1 MFFLIIS
8 VSIILFLLHILNIAC
23 WPILISVKVV
33 KFFISSFMIPGYFRE
48 LDSALC
54 FYIKFP
60 SPIILFCLLATLPHL
75 LIFLILVCFLII
87 SYLFLL
93 FPFLYLLYRGL
104 FFLFA
109 IKARHYFFPSFLF
122 PTIFTAILSLKFIIW
137 FVELVIHSSFTLMF
151 DGKIEIHPPILIMT
165 ETDLL
170 WRASQQVFLT
180 SFWNFVFSRHQFL
193 LSKWLPPSF
202 HPIFS
207 CILIFPS
214 LIPAFLT

>member
-1 MFFLIIS
+1 M
-8 VSIILFLLHILNIAC
+8 
-23 WPILISVKVV
+23 
-33 KFFISSFMIPGYFRE
+33 SSFMLPGYFRE
-48 LDSALC
+48 LDSVLY

-60 SPIILFCLLATLPHL
+60 SPIILFCLLVTLPHL
-75 LIFLILVCFLII
+75 LVLLILVCFLITP
-87 SYLFLL
+87 YLFLL

-109 IKARHYFFPSFLF
+109 MKARHYFFPSFLF
-122 PTIFTAILSLKFIIW
+122 ATLFTAILSLKFIIW

-151 DGKIEIHPPILIMT
+151 DGKIETHPPILIMT

-214 LIPAFLT
+214 LTPAFLT